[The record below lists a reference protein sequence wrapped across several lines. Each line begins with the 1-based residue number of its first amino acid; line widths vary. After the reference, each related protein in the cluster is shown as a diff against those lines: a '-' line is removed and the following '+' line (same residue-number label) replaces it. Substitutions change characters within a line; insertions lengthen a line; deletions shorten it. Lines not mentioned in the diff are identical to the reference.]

1 MGDAKSNIDT
11 RNFKRIKTGLV
22 VKFFCVFVVVYGSL
36 TALWPVVGPSY
47 SKFYR
52 TGASVLFAK
61 FGSNGVVQ
69 FHRSNNDL
77 EDINIILCNKE
88 QIDTDSKT
96 IAGYQ
101 VPHSSRYHGY
111 YCTVLLIALIAATP
125 LPPKRRGLAVL
136 WSMILIHA
144 FIASKMLILILNPFS
159 TEPLCLFELSPFF
172 EQILAVATKVF
183 VTYITPSF
191 TVSVFIWI
199 LVSFRREDWLKILN
213 VRKE

>member
-22 VKFFCVFVVVYGSL
+22 VRFFCVFVVVYGSL
-36 TALWPVVGPSY
+36 TALWPVFGPSY

-61 FGSNGVVQ
+61 FGSNGVVR
-69 FHRSNNDL
+69 FLRSDNNL
-77 EDINIILCNKE
+77 EDINIILINKA
-88 QIDTDSKT
+88 QIDPDSKT

-111 YCTVLLIALIAATP
+111 YCTVLLLALIAATP

-136 WSMILIHA
+136 WAMLLILA
-144 FIASKMLILILNPFS
+144 FIDS
-159 TEPLCLFELSPFF
+159 
-172 EQILAVATKVF
+172 
-183 VTYITPSF
+183 
-191 TVSVFIWI
+191 
-199 LVSFRREDWLKILN
+199 
-213 VRKE
+213 